1 MITKL
6 ANELTEQEQHK
17 NQYLRNAGIGA
28 GTGVAAFGLGG
39 LATEGVKNIRDYR
52 FYKSN
57 FGRAVDYFRKNLNL
71 SPEQLKLFNKDPA
84 SYEPSLA
91 PFKDPY
97 TPKARLQ
104 NTVGAGIGGSVA
116 GSLLGTG
123 LGAGYTYLKNRNNQ
137 QSKTN

>member
-17 NQYLRNAGIGA
+17 NQYLRNVGIGA
-28 GTGVAAFGLGG
+28 GTGVAAFGLSG
-39 LATEGVKNIRDYR
+39 LATEGVKNIRDYK

-57 FGRAVDYFRKNLNL
+57 FARAVDYFRQNLNL
-71 SPEQLKLFNKDPA
+71 SPEQIKAFNKDPA
-84 SYEPSLA
+84 KYEPFLA
-91 PFKDPY
+91 QFKDPY
-97 TPKARLQ
+97 SPKTRLK

-137 QSKTN
+137 QSQ